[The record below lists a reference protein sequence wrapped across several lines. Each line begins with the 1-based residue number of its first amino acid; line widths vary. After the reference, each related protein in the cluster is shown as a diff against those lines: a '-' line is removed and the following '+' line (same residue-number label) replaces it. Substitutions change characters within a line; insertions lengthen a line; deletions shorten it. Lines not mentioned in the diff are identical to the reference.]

1 MVTVKLYSFPGSP
14 NCVKVLVCARE
25 LGLSLEVEN
34 LSIDALKQPAYREVH
49 PLAKVPALQ
58 DGPLTLWESGAI
70 LAHVASKDPKASLL
84 PREPVQHADTLRWL
98 LFYSAHVH
106 PHVYLL
112 GWERGIKQM
121 LTGIAGADEH
131 RTAYAEEQLAL
142 SLPVLDARLAR
153 SEYLTGR
160 YSIADIASGVSVC
173 ALRDYMKFD
182 LSAYLGV
189 QGWLGRLE
197 KREAWRAVSGQQ

>member
-1 MVTVKLYSFPGSP
+1 MKLYSFPGSP
-14 NCVKVLVCARE
+14 NCTKVLICARE
-25 LGLSLEVEN
+25 LGLSLELRDV
-34 LSIDALKQPAYREVH
+34 SIDELKQPSYREVH

-70 LAHVASKDPKASLL
+70 LAHLAGKDPNAALL
-84 PREPVQHADTLRWL
+84 PREPVQQADTLRWL

-131 RTAYAEEQLAL
+131 RTAYAEEQLAQT
-142 SLPVLDARLAR
+142 LPVLDARLAR
-153 SEYLTGR
+153 AEYLTGR
-160 YSIADIASGVSVC
+160 YSIADIASGVSLC
-173 ALRDYMKFD
+173 ALRDFIKLD
-182 LSAYLGV
+182 LSKYDAV
-189 QGWLGRLE
+189 TAWLARLE
-197 KREAWRAVSGQQ
+197 RREAWRLVCPKD